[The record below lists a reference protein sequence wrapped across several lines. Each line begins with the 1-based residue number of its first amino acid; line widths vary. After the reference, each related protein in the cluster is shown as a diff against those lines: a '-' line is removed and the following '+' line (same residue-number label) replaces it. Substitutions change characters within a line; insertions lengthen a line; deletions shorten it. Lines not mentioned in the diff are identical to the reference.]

1 LSGYLGLPS
10 PPASWRQVEGS
21 MDQAC
26 LRVAAADR
34 LVREAMVMSV
44 PDILHPIQVDENKKG
59 LPKFLWFPLCDTQ
72 FLQ

>member
-1 LSGYLGLPS
+1 
-10 PPASWRQVEGS
+10 

-34 LVREAMVMSV
+34 LVREAMVMIV